1 MYEGNLK
8 QNKNKMTK
16 TELKE
21 TLNRYGFQTIE
32 GIKTYYSKAE
42 MDEAGLIHLRV
53 GEWGVIMYKDTTS
66 YKVQSIN
73 RIKHPSIKSNG
84 V

>member
-1 MYEGNLK
+1 
-8 QNKNKMTK
+8 MTK

-32 GIKTYYSKAE
+32 GLKTYYSKAE
-42 MDEAGLIHLRV
+42 IDEAGLVHLRV
-53 GEWGVIMYKDTTS
+53 GEWGVIMYKEGNA

-73 RIKHPSIKSNG
+73 RIKQPAIKSND